1 MPRVAMPAERRC
13 SRRVQSILVVV
24 CAVGVSPRAAVA
36 QVPTN
41 QDLLQRIAALEVQLA
56 ELKNLVTSQRAGSD
70 AAGTSDAPAGQVKA
84 DDDVSLDYLHDLKF
98 GVGLDT
104 YYGFNFNRPVGRVNL
119 LRAYD
124 VTSNN
129 FSLNQTGVVID
140 SAPDITAGRRFGG
153 RVDLQYGQATETLQG
168 SLANEPRPWVYRN
181 IFQAYGTYVFPLGS
195 GLTVDFGKWA
205 SSMGLENNYSK
216 DQANYS
222 RSYWFNY
229 LPFYHMGARVSYRF
243 NDAIAANYWITNGTQ
258 QTEAFNNYK
267 DQLFGAVVNPVK
279 SVTWTTNVYMGQEH
293 PDVQP
298 IQTPGVPTL
307 PTQPGLSVTPIVPAL
322 DGRLHIFDSYAT
334 WQASPKTAIS
344 VEGDYVVSR
353 QFNEPGPDRS
363 TTPSHVYGGAVYA
376 RQQVTAKAAIA
387 ARAEFLRDD
396 GGLFSG
402 ATQSLKETT
411 VTYEHKVVDGFLVR
425 GEWRRDFSD
434 VPFFLTG
441 DAGVVKTDQQTATL
455 GLIWWWGTKRG
466 AW

>member
-1 MPRVAMPAERRC
+1 MRRVATPAQRRC
-13 SRRVQSILVVV
+13 SRQIQSILVVV
-24 CAVGVSPRAAVA
+24 CAVGVSSRAAEA
-36 QVPTN
+36 QAPSSEE
-41 QDLLQRIAALEVQLA
+41 LLKRIAALELQLA
-56 ELKNLVTSQRAGSD
+56 ELKNLVNAQRD
-70 AAGTSDAPAGQVKA
+70 ASGAAEPRDAPAAQAKA
-84 DDDVSLDYLHDLKF
+84 DDGVFLDYLHELKF

-129 FSLNQTGVVID
+129 FALNQAGVLIESV
-140 SAPDITAGRRFGG
+140 PDVAAGRRFGG
-153 RVDLQYGQATETLQG
+153 RLDLQYGQATETLQG

-181 IFQAYGTYVFPLGS
+181 VFQAYGTYVFPVGS
-195 GLTVDFGKWA
+195 GLSLDFGKWA
-205 SSMGLENNYSK
+205 SSIGVENNYSK

-222 RSYWFNY
+222 RSYWFNF
-229 LPFYHMGARVSYRF
+229 LPFYHMGARASYRF
-243 NDAIAANYWITNGTQ
+243 NDAIAASYWITNGTQ

-267 DQLFGAVVNPVK
+267 DQLFGAVINPLK
-279 SVTWTTNVYMGQEH
+279 SVTWTTNVYLGQEH

-298 IQTPGVPTL
+298 IQTPGAPTL

-334 WQASPKTAIS
+334 WQASANTAIS

-353 QFNEPGPDRS
+353 QFEEPGPDS
-363 TTPSHVYGGAVYA
+363 LTTPSHVYGGALYA
-376 RQQVTAKAAIA
+376 RQQVTPKAAIA

-411 VTYEHKVVDGFLVR
+411 LTYEYKVSDGFLMR
-425 GEWRRDFSD
+425 GEWRRDFSNQ
-434 VPFFLTG
+434 PFFLTK
-441 DAGVVKTDQQTATL
+441 DPGVLETDQQTATL
-455 GLIWWWGTKRG
+455 GLIWWWGNKRG

>member
-1 MPRVAMPAERRC
+1 MHTEAITRRGG
-13 SRRVQSILVVV
+13 RRVPFLLVVV
-24 CAVGVSPRAAVA
+24 CAVGVSSRAAEA
-36 QVPTN
+36 QAPTS
-41 QDLLQRIAALEVQLA
+41 QELLQRIAALELQLA
-56 ELKNLVTSQRAGSD
+56 ELKNLVNAQRAASD
-70 AAGTSDAPAGQVKA
+70 AVEPADAPAGQARA
-84 DDDVSLDYLHDLKF
+84 DDGVFLDYLHDLKF

-104 YYGFNFNRPVGRVNL
+104 YYGFNFNRPLGRVNL

-129 FSLNQTGVVID
+129 FALNQTGVVIE
-140 SAPDITAGRRFGG
+140 SVPDIAAGRRFGA

-168 SLANEPRPWVYRN
+168 SLSNEPRPWVYRN
-181 IFQAYGTYVFPLGS
+181 VFQAYGTYVFPLGS
-195 GLTVDFGKWA
+195 GLSVDFGKWA
-205 SSMGLENNYSK
+205 SSMGIENNYSK

-243 NDAIAANYWITNGTQ
+243 NNAIAANYWITNGTQ

-267 DQLFGAVVNPVK
+267 DQLFAAVVNPVK
-279 SVTWTTNVYMGQEH
+279 SVTWTTNFYMGQEH

-298 IQTPGVPTL
+298 IQTPGVPAL

-334 WQASPKTAIS
+334 WQASANTAIS
-344 VEGDYVVSR
+344 VEGDYVISR
-353 QFNEPGPDRS
+353 QFDEPGPDRS

-376 RQQVTAKAAIA
+376 RHQVTPKAAIA

-402 ATQSLKETT
+402 TTQSLKETT
-411 VTYEHKVVDGFLVR
+411 LTYEYKVSDGFLMR
-425 GEWRRDFSD
+425 GEWRRDFSNL
-434 VPFFLTG
+434 PFFLTR
-441 DAGVVKTDQQTATL
+441 DAGVLETDQQTATL

>member
-1 MPRVAMPAERRC
+1 MPCLPKPSGWRS
-13 SRRVQSILVVV
+13 SRRVPSIIVV
-24 CAVGVSPRAAVA
+24 CAVGMAPRAALA
-36 QVPTN
+36 QTPTN
-41 QDLLQRIAALEVQLA
+41 QELLQRLSALELQLA
-56 ELKNLVTSQRAGSD
+56 ELKKLVNAQRAVSD
-70 AAGTSDAPAGQVKA
+70 AVEPGDPPAGQAKA
-84 DDDVSLDYLHDLKF
+84 DDSVFLDYLHDLKF

-104 YYGFNFNRPVGRVNL
+104 YYGFNFNRPLGRVNL

-129 FSLNQTGVVID
+129 FALNQTGIVIE
-140 SAPDITAGRRFGG
+140 SVPDIAAGRPFGA

-168 SLANEPRPWVYRN
+168 SPANEPRPWVYRN
-181 IFQAYGTYVFPLGS
+181 VFQAYGTYVFPLGS

-205 SSMGLENNYSK
+205 SSIGFENNYGK

-229 LPFYHMGARVSYRF
+229 LPFYHMGARASYRF
-243 NDAIAANYWITNGTQ
+243 NDVIAANYWITNGTQ
-258 QTEAFNNYK
+258 QAEAFNNYK
-267 DQLFGAVVNPVK
+267 DQLFGTVLNPVK
-279 SVTWTTNVYMGQEH
+279 SVTWTTNFYIGQEH

-298 IQTPGVPTL
+298 IIVPGAPTL
-307 PTQPGLSVTPIVPAL
+307 PTQPGLSVTPIIPAL

-334 WQASPKTAIS
+334 WQASANTAIS
-344 VEGDYVVSR
+344 FEGDYVISR

-363 TTPSHVYGGAVYA
+363 TTPSHVYGGALYA
-376 RQQVTAKAAIA
+376 RRQVTPKSAIA

-402 ATQSLKETT
+402 TTQSLKETT
-411 VTYEHKVVDGFLVR
+411 LTYEHKVSDGFLVR
-425 GEWRRDFSD
+425 GEWRWDFSNL
-434 VPFFLTG
+434 PFFLTR
-441 DAGVVKTDQQTATL
+441 DAGVLETDQQTATL

>member
-1 MPRVAMPAERRC
+1 MLR
-13 SRRVQSILVVV
+13 SGRRVPSFLALV
-24 CAVGVSPRAAVA
+24 CAVVVSPRAAEA
-36 QVPTN
+36 QASTS
-41 QDLLQRIAALEVQLA
+41 QDLLARIAALEIQLA
-56 ELKNLVTSQRAGSD
+56 ELKNLVNAQRAASD
-70 AAGTSDAPAGQVKA
+70 AVAAADAPAAQAKA
-84 DDDVSLDYLHDLKF
+84 GDGAFVDYLHDLKF

-129 FSLNQTGVVID
+129 FALNQAGVVIE
-140 SAPDITAGRRFGG
+140 SVPDITGGRRFGA

-168 SLANEPRPWVYRN
+168 NPANEPRPWVYRN
-181 IFQAYGTYVFPLGS
+181 VFQAYGTYVFPLGS

-243 NDAIAANYWITNGTQ
+243 NDAIAASYWITNGTQ
-258 QTEAFNNYK
+258 QTETFNNYK
-267 DQLFGAVVNPVK
+267 DQLFGAVINPVK
-279 SVTWTTNVYMGQEH
+279 SLTWTTNFYLGQEH

-298 IQTPGVPTL
+298 IQTPAVPTL
-307 PTQPGLSVTPIVPAL
+307 PTQPGLSVTPIIPAL
-322 DGRLHIFDSYAT
+322 DGRLHIVDSYAT
-334 WQASPKTAIS
+334 WQASPNTAIS
-344 VEGDYVVSR
+344 VEGDYVISR

-363 TTPSHVYGGAVYA
+363 TTPSHVYGGALYA
-376 RQQVTAKAAIA
+376 RRQVTPKAAIA

-411 VTYEHKVVDGFLVR
+411 LTYEYKVSDGFLMR
-425 GEWRRDFSD
+425 GEWRLDFSNL
-434 VPFFLTG
+434 PFFLTR
-441 DAGVVKTDQQTATL
+441 DAGVLETDQQTATL
-455 GLIWWWGTKRG
+455 GLIWWWGSKRG